1 MPNWVKTIVKTKP
14 DVLKDIKKKYS
25 NEDGFSFEKV
35 IPMPKEL
42 DVERGSR
49 GQDGLMYLFLENDNG
64 ISKEKINQ
72 VFRSLNPFFSNIYK
86 EKRFKIVE
94 EKYNENKNEKAPT
107 NRPLYCGFV
116 SSSIGTGL
124 STMHSRRRLCRPK
137 HHARRQRLLH
147 DTFYVQLQSGISYL
161 AFTGPRQLG
170 TCMPCSDQTTEQ
182 CLGT

>member
-14 DVLKDIKKKYS
+14 DVLKDILKKYS

-72 VFRSLNPFFSNIYK
+72 VFLSLNPFNSDIYK
-86 EKRFKIVE
+86 EKRLLFRNPFIFIFIQ
-94 EKYNENKNEKAPT
+94 NST
-107 NRPLYCGFV
+107 NIIE
-116 SSSIGTGL
+116 SII
-124 STMHSRRRLCRPK
+124 H
-137 HHARRQRLLH
+137 
-147 DTFYVQLQSGISYL
+147 F
-161 AFTGPRQLG
+161 FFN
-170 TCMPCSDQTTEQ
+170 
-182 CLGT
+182 

>member
-14 DVLKDIKKKYS
+14 DVLKDILKKYS

-72 VFRSLNPFFSNIYK
+72 VFRSLNPFFSDIYK
-86 EKRFKIVE
+86 EKRFKMVE
-94 EKYNENKNEKAPT
+94 EKYSEDKKKKEDIVLAQSVKEKEKVEKGKTITLTVNKISKNENKVENTTINEVT
-107 NRPLYCGFV
+107 N
-116 SSSIGTGL
+116 
-124 STMHSRRRLCRPK
+124 
-137 HHARRQRLLH
+137 
-147 DTFYVQLQSGISYL
+147 
-161 AFTGPRQLG
+161 
-170 TCMPCSDQTTEQ
+170 TT
-182 CLGT
+182 TNTNTTTTNTTN

>member
-14 DVLKDIKKKYS
+14 DVLKDILKKYS

-72 VFRSLNPFFSNIYK
+72 VFRSLNPFFSDIYK
-86 EKRFKIVE
+86 EKRFKMVE
-94 EKYNENKNEKAPT
+94 EKYNENKNEKEYLESVNSLNNIFLIIT
-107 NRPLYCGFV
+107 NMV
-116 SSSIGTGL
+116 MQIGIIGVVITGE
-124 STMHSRRRLCRPK
+124 
-137 HHARRQRLLH
+137 
-147 DTFYVQLQSGISYL
+147 QSGI
-161 AFTGPRQLG
+161 
-170 TCMPCSDQTTEQ
+170 
-182 CLGT
+182 

>member
-14 DVLKDIKKKYS
+14 DVLKDILKKYS

-72 VFRSLNPFFSNIYK
+72 VFLSLNPFNSDIYK
-86 EKRFKIVE
+86 EKRFKMVE
-94 EKYNENKNEKAPT
+94 EKFNENKNEKEYVKVLNSPNNIFLIIT
-107 NRPLYCGFV
+107 NMV
-116 SSSIGTGL
+116 MQIGIIGVVITGE
-124 STMHSRRRLCRPK
+124 
-137 HHARRQRLLH
+137 
-147 DTFYVQLQSGISYL
+147 QSGI
-161 AFTGPRQLG
+161 
-170 TCMPCSDQTTEQ
+170 
-182 CLGT
+182 